1 MLIISDEDV
10 EEMAK
15 KGAWAKTKK
24 FFREVKAEL
33 KKVNWPNQQEILSST
48 VVVIVTVLI
57 ISLFIGGI
65 DLVFSN
71 LIRPFIF

>member
-1 MLIISDEDV
+1 
-10 EEMAK
+10 MAK
-15 KGAWAKTKK
+15 KSTWAKTKK

-33 KKVNWPNQQEILSST
+33 KKVNWPNQREILSST